1 MYIVVKCPR
10 CGTLVLGN
18 TMYKTRSCTACG
30 FRVNLRGSKV
40 IGRAE
45 SPRDA
50 VELIQ
55 ALKKREA
62 GVKE

>member
-1 MYIVVKCPR
+1 
-10 CGTLVLGN
+10 
-18 TMYKTRSCTACG
+18 MYKTRSCTACG
-30 FRVNLRGSKV
+30 FRINLRGSKV

-55 ALKKREA
+55 ALKERKA